1 MDAKEA
7 RRRFTSARV
16 ARLATVGADGDPH
29 LVPVVFAHA
38 DERVLMAVDFKPKHT
53 TRLRRLD
60 NIAATG
66 RVSLLVDEYDE
77 DWDALWWVRVDGSAV
92 VVPGAEPAGV
102 LAIDALVAKYEQ
114 YADARPE
121 GPAIVVDDLR
131 WRWWSARPGD
141 A

>member
-1 MDAKEA
+1 MDFADA
-7 RRRFTSARV
+7 HRRFASAQV
-16 ARLATVGADGDPH
+16 ARLATVGADGAPH
-29 LVPVVFAHA
+29 LVPVVFALA
-38 DERVLMAVDFKPKHT
+38 DDRVLMAVDFKPKRT

-77 DWDALWWVRVDGSAV
+77 NWDRLWWVRVDGHAV
-92 VVPGAEPAGV
+92 VVPGTDAAGIF
-102 LAIDALVAKYEQ
+102 AIDGLVAKYEQ

-131 WRWWSARPGD
+131 WRWWSARPLHR
-141 A
+141 